1 MKNLILF
8 VGMIFVLLACNNK
21 TADVNKANNN
31 DVLNLIV
38 DVKVI
43 AKPQVDPA
51 SMRVIVAKL
60 IDRDGK
66 ATNKAAI
73 SDYSILMNWP
83 NSKYVKDYK
92 EKIYF
97 IVFDSKNRKI
107 YSTRSFN
114 AFLELLSKFPRDIKF
129 SRIDTCTV
137 SRCYMP
143 DKNLRKMENVM
154 KMRGQ
159 SFKKGDNSI
168 NCICYCEA
176 FGGFSFIGQPDK

>member
-8 VGMIFVLLACNNK
+8 VGMIFVLLACNSK
-21 TADVNKANNN
+21 TVDANKANNN
-31 DVLNLIV
+31 DVLNLIP

-43 AKPQVDPA
+43 AKPQVDPK
-51 SMRVIVAKL
+51 SKRVIVAKL

-66 ATNKAAI
+66 VTNVPAS
-73 SDYSILMNWP
+73 SDYSILVNWP

-97 IVFDSKNRKI
+97 IIFDSKNRKI
-107 YSTRSFN
+107 YRTKSFK
-114 AFLELLSKFPRDIKF
+114 AFLELLAKLPRDIKF
-129 SRIDTCTV
+129 FRIDTCTV
-137 SRCYMP
+137 TRCYMP
-143 DKNLRKMENVM
+143 DKNLRKIEKVM

-168 NCICYCEA
+168 NSICYCEA
-176 FGGFSFIGQPDK
+176 FGGFSFIGQPGK